1 VLTGINDTTVTV
13 DTAVALIEVIEVVV
27 DVTVGVRTRQPQA
40 VDIAD
45 MALGPRSRQ
54 VNINRR
60 YKNVNIT

>member
-27 DVTVGVRTRQPQA
+27 HVTDGVRTRQPQA

-45 MALGPRSRQ
+45 MALDPRSRL